1 MKDSVIG
8 DGAKL
13 DYVIADK
20 NVTFAP
26 QTVITGNEKL
36 PILVPKGASV

>member
-1 MKDSVIG
+1 MKDCSIG

-26 QTVITGNEKL
+26 GTVITGNEKL